1 MATMKQ
7 RLSTQKMVLT
17 ALLAALTVVG
27 SWLRIPSPFGEF
39 HLGNIFC
46 ALSGLI
52 LGPWWGALAAGMG
65 SALFDV
71 IFYPAYIS
79 ECWITFLTKG
89 IYGLMAGMVYFTGR
103 RRGYIKAT
111 LGAAAGAIAY
121 ALIYLAKRYLYNGI
135 LLSGLAADVA
145 WIEMLTKL
153 PATIFNAVIT
163 IVCAPLLAL
172 AITKALQRN
181 RLLTEG

>member
-1 MATMKQ
+1 MKR
-7 RLSTQKMVLT
+7 RLSTQKLVLT

-52 LGPWWGALAAGMG
+52 LGPWWGGLAAGMG

-89 IYGLMAGMVYFTGR
+89 IYGLMAGLIYFAGSN
-103 RRGYIKAT
+103 RGYLKAT
-111 LGAAAGAIAY
+111 LGSAAGAVAY
-121 ALIYLAKRYLYNGI
+121 AVIYLAKRYFYNGI
-135 LLSGLAADVA
+135 LLSGLSADVA
-145 WIEMLTKL
+145 WIEMIAKL

-172 AITKALQRN
+172 AITKALKKN
-181 RLLTEG
+181 HLSLE

>member
-1 MATMKQ
+1 MKR
-7 RLSTQKMVLT
+7 RLSTQKLVLT

-52 LGPWWGALAAGMG
+52 LGPWWGGLAAGMG

-89 IYGLMAGMVYFTGR
+89 IYGLMAGMIYFAGSN
-103 RRGYIKAT
+103 RGYFKAV
-111 LGAAAGAIAY
+111 LGSTAGAVAY
-121 ALIYLAKRYLYNGI
+121 AVIYLAKRYFYNGI
-135 LLSGLAADVA
+135 LLSGLSADVA
-145 WIEMLTKL
+145 WLEMVAKL

-172 AITKALQRN
+172 AITKALRRN
-181 RLLTEG
+181 HLLSEG